1 MKLKSLALSSVLA
14 TSLFGLQYHSTDYIS
29 MSTGG
34 AGVASSYGSM
44 SAFINPALVNN
55 KDNKRTEF
63 GLSIGIGIQEHEL
76 GDYLNQLDDADVGD
90 TIDEIENG
98 EGNDERVENNAI
110 TIQNAFRNIGTNNNY
125 LLLSPTAA
133 LSFKVGRHWSL
144 GVAAYIDA
152 KAKAIINPNK
162 LDYIYYDDEK
172 DQYIKYDPTAEGE
185 DYSTT
190 TKEDYKA
197 HSLDY
202 AIENFETYLQV
213 KGVAIAE
220 IPLTYANN
228 FATGEYNINWGIS
241 LKYMRGSTTYTK
253 ISFADDDYDPL
264 ENADK
269 NTVDTTTF
277 GVDLGFVLQKNDS
290 GLKLGVAAKNVNTP
304 KFDTIDSGEY
314 ELEPKIT
321 AGIAYS
327 ATDLIDIT
335 VDYDITEIT
344 DELTDTK
351 YQYVGGGINFHP
363 LTWFSLRVGA
373 KKNLADEDDYNGMIY
388 TAGVGFGLKW
398 LQLDASVQVSE
409 NTGNYDGD
417 EIPRYVKA
425 NIALVSKWGDN

>member
-1 MKLKSLALSSVLA
+1 MKLKSLAISGVLA

-29 MSTGG
+29 MSTGNS
-34 AGVASSYGSM
+34 GVASSYGSM

-55 KDNKRTEF
+55 KYNKRTEI
-63 GLSIGIGIQEHEL
+63 GISAGIGIQEHEL
-76 GDYLNQLDDADVGD
+76 GDYLYKLDKADVGD
-90 TIDEIENG
+90 TIDKIEDG
-98 EGNDERVENNAI
+98 HGDEEEVKKNAI
-110 TIQNAFRNIGTNNNY
+110 AIQKALKGIGVSNNY
-125 LLLSPTAA
+125 LLLSPTVG
-133 LSFKVGRHWSL
+133 LSFKMGRHWSL

-162 LDYIYYDDEK
+162 LDYIFYDEDKEKYVKYNPKTGEYSSSDEEE
-172 DQYIKYDPTAEGE
+172 YNKY
-185 DYSTT
+185 
-190 TKEDYKA
+190 
-197 HSLDY
+197 SLN
-202 AIENFETYLQV
+202 AALENDETYLQV
-213 KGVAIAE
+213 KGVSIVE

-241 LKYMRGSTTYTK
+241 LKYMSGSTTYTNIK
-253 ISFADDDYDPL
+253 FTEDDYDPL
-264 ENADK
+264 ENADD
-269 NTVDTTTF
+269 NTVDTSTF

-290 GLKLGVAAKNVNTP
+290 GLKLGIAAKNVNTP
-304 KFDTIDSGEY
+304 KFDTIDSEY

-388 TAGVGFGLKW
+388 SAGVGFGLKW

-409 NTGNYDGD
+409 NSGDYDGN

-425 NIALVSKWGDN
+425 NLALVSKWGDN